1 MRSIK
6 WYEVKVMDWE
16 QMKKKVERT
25 DLITDDYTNEVV
37 RPVLLEII
45 KYLES
50 KDLTKRI
57 ACIER

>member
-1 MRSIK
+1 
-6 WYEVKVMDWE
+6 MDWE
-16 QMKKKVERT
+16 KMKKKVERT
-25 DLITDDYTNEVV
+25 DLNADDYTNEVV

-45 KYLES
+45 EYLES

>member
-1 MRSIK
+1 MRSLE

-16 QMKKKVERT
+16 KMKEKLKRD
-25 DLITDDYTNEVV
+25 DLGHNQHYDDVV

-45 KYLES
+45 DYLES

-57 ACIER
+57 ACLER

>member
-1 MRSIK
+1 MQPIQ

-16 QMKKKVERT
+16 KMKKKVERT
-25 DLITDDYTNEVV
+25 DLNADDYTNEVV

-45 KYLES
+45 EYLES

-57 ACIER
+57 ACLER